1 MKSYVELAANIA
13 AIEKMGT
20 WIAMSKMFGEMSVNQ
35 GCVIAMHLFVTGEPA
50 LEYQRR
56 NQIVSGR
63 PDTPYDAMAAAFQE
77 RGGDIEE
84 LERTAN
90 AARVRLTYKKRS
102 NLYELTWEDAAKEPF
117 VYSVK
122 GKSENDIVAMLNA
135 GQKVPLKAK
144 YATPRSRKTMLWA
157 RVISEG
163 IKAIAPEV
171 NFGQYTTEELEDFDQ
186 SAEIQSELSQGK
198 LSPSVANVAP
208 TAAPA
213 AAPSD
218 TTAIPAYVPG
228 VGWPQATAASGV
240 AVTTA
245 MAPGSAMNQSP
256 TELPATPAPTLP
268 LEPVDV
274 PAATFLEVQKATQA
288 QREEVLSLLGVAAQK
303 NLDWKDRLT
312 SKLQTHRIAGGIL
325 GLTFDEAQSLIDKM
339 KADDFD
345 SWFVSAIFG
354 HEAKTEGSHRPS

>member
-77 RGGDIEE
+77 RGGDLEE

-208 TAAPA
+208 TTAPA
-213 AAPSD
+213 AAAPS
-218 TTAIPAYVPG
+218 V
-228 VGWPQATAASGV
+228 
-240 AVTTA
+240 
-245 MAPGSAMNQSP
+245 QSLP
-256 TELPATPAPTLP
+256 DKPVDPPATTLP

-339 KADDFD
+339 EADDFD

-354 HEAKTEGSHRPS
+354 HEVKSAGSHRPS

>member
-117 VYSVK
+117 VYE
-122 GKSENDIVAMLNA
+122 GKEKDTVAKLAA
-135 GQKVPLKAK
+135 GGKPVLKSK

-213 AAPSD
+213 AAAPSVQSLPDKPVD
-218 TTAIPAYVPG
+218 T
-228 VGWPQATAASGV
+228 
-240 AVTTA
+240 
-245 MAPGSAMNQSP
+245 
-256 TELPATPAPTLP
+256 LAPTLP
-268 LEPVDV
+268 FEPVDV